1 MAKVWLDLET
11 FSPVDIR
18 DGVYAYAEKS
28 RILLFSWA
36 IDDEPAQCSEM
47 LPVEVWQTVGDQDTE
62 VWAHNAMFDR
72 TILNYNKYIINLDK
86 WRDTSIQARAHGL
99 PAGLDALAKLYAL
112 KDGKI
117 EDGRRLINLFCK
129 PAKDGRVN
137 NKQTHPEDWKKFK
150 EYAVRDVEVMRELH
164 NRMPKTNYP
173 YNGHELG
180 LWHLDQ
186 KINDRGFN
194 VDTKLVDSVLT
205 ALAQETE
212 RLDSETANLTEGGL
226 NNTRRRDATIDYV
239 LEKYGILVKDLTKS
253 SVAKLIDDEETPAE
267 MRELLLLRQ
276 QASTA
281 STAKYNTLKKMM
293 NSDGRLRG
301 SIQFCGA
308 ARTGRASGRGFQPQN
323 LPSRGLLKSQD
334 IDDGIK
340 FLKMGMADLSPFPV
354 MKLAS
359 SAIRRVLVPSNGN
372 HLITCDLSNIEGRIA
387 AWLAGEQWKLRAFRD
402 FDAGVGKDL
411 YNLAYAK
418 AFNVDVDSVTDEQR
432 SIGKVLELACF
443 HPNTS
448 VLTSNGIKRIMEV
461 STDDKLWDGIEWV
474 KHKGVIVRGVRKV
487 VHVGDT
493 GITPDHLILT
503 GKTWKPVQNI
513 VSDASILYQA
523 LETGSN
529 GLQLLNTHTQLQVK
543 LRIGLKRAAIVAKN
557 LLCCFKT
564 YAQGKQHNV
573 GIARMPKEDS
583 IGKNYTD
590 TRTSYR
596 TNTNV
601 LDYSLGYQPLSLDA
615 TLRTIGNGTVTEAGA
630 SRFVLNGARINV
642 SFSSILSRFRIG
654 VSRIWK
660 WIERTTTK
668 ATSRETYGSYLKE
681 ITTQTDELLKRYNQ
695 ESMSLSVVYDIAHVG
710 ARNRFTIITSEG
722 ALIVHNCGY
731 SGGVGAFNVMALGY
745 GFDLEKLADD
755 IYDTL
760 PKNIILDSQ
769 VYLDFLYKNNGERYQ
784 LSDKAFL
791 TVDTLKRMWRESN
804 PEIALFWE
812 KINTAV
818 KKAIETKEPQP
829 LGLLTVRCSKMWLS
843 IELPSGRRLFYA
855 LPELIDDKI
864 YYHGIGQYSRKWERI
879 GTYHGKLFENICQ
892 ATARDILYYC
902 MPQVERAG
910 MKIVL
915 HVHDELITD
924 SPKDIKPKRLS
935 EIMTAGFDWSKGLPL
950 AAKAK
955 SMMAYQK

>member
-1 MAKVWLDLET
+1 MTKVWLDLET

-18 DGVYAYAEKS
+18 DGVYKYAENS

-36 IDDEPAQCSEM
+36 IDDEPAQCSET
-47 LPVEVWQTVGDQDTE
+47 LPVEVWQTVGNHDTE

-72 TILNYNKYIINLDK
+72 TILNYNKYVIDLHK
-86 WRDTSIQARAHGL
+86 WRDTSIQARTHGL

-112 KDGKI
+112 RDGKI

-129 PAKDGRVN
+129 PAKNGRVN
-137 NKQTHPEDWKKFK
+137 NKQTHPADWEKFK

-164 NRMPKTNYP
+164 KRMPKTNYP
-173 YNGHELG
+173 NNACELG

-212 RLDSETANLTEGGL
+212 RIDNETANLTEGGL
-226 NNTRRRDATIDYV
+226 NNTRRRDATIDYM

-293 NSDGRLRG
+293 NNDGRLRG

-359 SAIRRVLVPSNGN
+359 SAIRRVLIPSKGN

-387 AWLAGEQWKLRAFRD
+387 AWLAGEQWKLEAFRD
-402 FDAGVGKDL
+402 FDAGTGKDL
-411 YNLAYAK
+411 YNIAYAK

-432 SIGKVLELACF
+432 SIGKVMEL
-443 HPNTS
+443 
-448 VLTSNGIKRIMEV
+448 M
-461 STDDKLWDGIEWV
+461 
-474 KHKGVIVRGVRKV
+474 
-487 VHVGDT
+487 
-493 GITPDHLILT
+493 
-503 GKTWKPVQNI
+503 
-513 VSDASILYQA
+513 
-523 LETGSN
+523 
-529 GLQLLNTHTQLQVK
+529 
-543 LRIGLKRAAIVAKN
+543 
-557 LLCCFKT
+557 
-564 YAQGKQHNV
+564 
-573 GIARMPKEDS
+573 
-583 IGKNYTD
+583 
-590 TRTSYR
+590 
-596 TNTNV
+596 
-601 LDYSLGYQPLSLDA
+601 LGYA
-615 TLRTIGNGTVTEAGA
+615 GGAGA
-630 SRFVLNGARINV
+630 FVTG
-642 SFSSILSRFRIG
+642 
-654 VSRIWK
+654 
-660 WIERTTTK
+660 
-668 ATSRETYGSYLKE
+668 
-681 ITTQTDELLKRYNQ
+681 
-695 ESMSLSVVYDIAHVG
+695 
-710 ARNRFTIITSEG
+710 
-722 ALIVHNCGY
+722 
-731 SGGVGAFNVMALGY
+731 ALGY

-769 VYLDFLYKNNGERYQ
+769 VYLDHLYKNNGERYQ

-829 LGLLTVRCSKMWLS
+829 LGLLTVKCSKLWLS
-843 IELPSGRRLFYA
+843 IELPSKRCLAYA

-892 ATARDILYYC
+892 ATARDVLYYC
-902 MPQVERAG
+902 MPQVEREG

-924 SPKDIKPKRLS
+924 SPKEIKPERLS
-935 EIMTAGFDWSKGLPL
+935 EIMTMGFDWSKGLPL